1 MTNNQEFSF
10 KISSKLNEIRIGNIQ
25 TAHGNIKTP
34 AFMPVGTAATVK
46 AMTNDNINS
55 TGADVILA
63 NTYHLMLRPGDNIIQ
78 QLGGLHQFMNWQ
90 KPILTDS
97 GGFQVMS
104 LSKTRKL
111 SEEGVEFASHIDG
124 TKHMLTPER
133 SIEIQHNLGSSIT
146 MIFDECTP
154 YPATWEEAKQS
165 MELSLRWAVRSKK
178 AFQPRKGY
186 AIFGIIQGGI
196 YPDLRKA
203 SLQGLLDI
211 GFDGIAIGG
220 LAVGEGQTKM
230 FKVLEEIVPHIP
242 EDLPRYL
249 MGVGKPDDIIG
260 ATKRGV
266 DMFDCVLPSRN
277 ARNGQALVRGGK
289 VNIRNGKYRLDDAP
303 IDKACGCYTCK
314 NHSRAYLHHLFKA
327 KEMLGPMLLTQHN
340 LHYYQDIMRNL
351 RGE

>member
-1 MTNNQEFSF
+1 
-10 KISSKLNEIRIGNIQ
+10 
-25 TAHGNIKTP
+25 
-34 AFMPVGTAATVK
+34 
-46 AMTNDNINS
+46 
-55 TGADVILA
+55 
-63 NTYHLMLRPGDNIIQ
+63 MLRPGDNIIQ
-78 QLGGLHQFMNWQ
+78 QLGGLHQFMNWH

-289 VNIRNGKYRLDDAP
+289 VNIRNGKYRLDDGP

>member
-78 QLGGLHQFMNWQ
+78 QLGGLHQFMNWH

-289 VNIRNGKYRLDDAP
+289 VNIRNGKYRLDDGP

-340 LHYYQDIMRNL
+340 LHYYQDIMQSL

>member
-78 QLGGLHQFMNWQ
+78 QLGGLHQFMNWH

-289 VNIRNGKYRLDDAP
+289 VNIRNGKYRLDDGP

>member
-78 QLGGLHQFMNWQ
+78 QLGGLHQFMNWH